1 MTELS
6 TENVLH
12 PRQVSELNEDKS
24 RLERM
29 LGSAPY
35 IRNQLQDGGA
45 NVAKQ
50 IKGIDK
56 MLEQAPKSF
65 SPDEIDAAVKTE
77 ELLRESWLNG
87 MPTQAEMRRNPS
99 GAVDKNRAWS
109 GRNKTSILQ
118 WKQLRRRL
126 HASGVSKHRL
136 SDEGDISN
144 IEMYRPEGGPGEL
157 NMHNEQIPGKVMNL
171 PPAGAGPAAVM
182 SDEQAEMLKEINPEL
197 HDKMALLSNDQRA
210 EVLRLVDNL
219 IGGVKPKPKKLKKPK
234 GSYNESPIALLRA
247 EAKSLG
253 INVFQKGREQLRTEI
268 AERSGA
274 LTGEKG

>member
-24 RLERM
+24 RLEKM

-35 IRNQLQDGGA
+35 IRSQLVDGGA
-45 NVAKQ
+45 NVVKQ
-50 IKGIDK
+50 IQGIDK
-56 MLEQAPKSF
+56 MLEQAPK
-65 SPDEIDAAVKTE
+65 PIPKEQLDAAVNTE
-77 ELLRESWLNG
+77 KLLRESWLIG

-99 GAVDKNRAWS
+99 GAVDKNRSWS
-109 GRNKTSILQ
+109 DRNKTGILQ

-136 SDEGDISN
+136 ADEGDISN
-144 IEMYRPEGGPGEL
+144 IEIYRPEGGPGEL
-157 NMHNEQIPGKVMNL
+157 NMHNEQIPGKVMSL
-171 PPAGAGPAAVM
+171 PPAGAGPATVM
-182 SDEQAEMLKEINPEL
+182 SDEQAEMLQSINPEL
-197 HDKMALLSNDQRA
+197 HGKMALLSNDQRA
-210 EVLRLVDNL
+210 EVLGLVDNL
-219 IGGVKPKPKKLKKPK
+219 IGGVKSKPKKPK
-234 GSYNESPIALLRA
+234 GSYNESPIALLRT

-268 AERSGA
+268 AERSGTLVA
-274 LTGEKG
+274 KEG